1 MSVETLTVRP
11 VTAADAAGLADL
23 LNAVIAAGGTTALQE
38 PFTPE
43 ALDAAYLTGPNVH
56 CCFVAEDED
65 GTLLGFQTLGRYP
78 GLPEDVGD
86 IGTFA
91 RIGGTQRGIGSALFA
106 ATSKRAAELGL
117 SAINATIRGDNSGG
131 LAFYTKQGFVDH
143 DVTPGVPLKDGTPV
157 DRVHKRFVLAS
168 EAPAKRKL
176 SVRFGGDDAP
186 TLQKKGRGWA
196 ISESRLDAL
205 HERAR
210 EMRRNPSPAQEA
222 LADALTRVETGG
234 YSFKRQ
240 AVIGSAIVDFACK
253 QLMLVVEIDG
263 DADAAF
269 TAARDKSLT
278 EVGYRVERIAA
289 AQVLADPD
297 AAAQRVSDAM
307 RASHAARRAKR
318 SSAPRSAPR
327 RAAPRSPRN
336 Y

>member
-1 MSVETLTVRP
+1 MTLTLIVRP
-11 VTAADAAGLADL
+11 VMADDASALADL

-38 PFTPE
+38 PFMPE
-43 ALDAAYLTGPNVH
+43 ALDTAYLTGPNVH
-56 CCFVAEDED
+56 CCFVAEDAD
-65 GTLLGFQTLGRYP
+65 GILLGFQTLGRYP

-86 IGTFA
+86 IATFA
-91 RIGGTQRGIGSALFA
+91 RVGSTQRGIGSALFA
-106 ATSKRAAELGL
+106 ATTKRAAALGL
-117 SAINATIRGDNSGG
+117 SAINATIRGDNAGG
-131 LAFYTKQGFVDH
+131 LAFYAKQGFVDLG
-143 DVTPGVPLKDGTPV
+143 VTPGVPLKDGTLV
-157 DRVHKRFVLAS
+157 DRVHKRFTLPVRDVAA

-176 SVRFGGDDAP
+176 SLRFGGDDAP

-210 EMRRNPSPAQEA
+210 EMRRNPGPALEA

-253 QLMLVVEIDG
+253 QLMLVIEIDG

-289 AQVLADPD
+289 SAVLADAD
-297 AAAQRVSDAM
+297 AAAQRISDIM
-307 RASHAARRAKR
+307 RSLHTERRSKR
-318 SSAPRSAPR
+318 TQRPR
-327 RAAPRSPRN
+327 R
-336 Y
+336 